1 MNEHI
6 SNQSQESRVE
16 SRVLDIVSLY
26 PKHMNIYGD
35 TGNVKT
41 VELRARLYGYEPRI
55 HTYNVGDAWP
65 AHVDLLLGGGGQDK
79 GQAVIS
85 DDLFARADTIRA
97 LAADGVPMLLIC
109 GLYQLFGEYF
119 ETHDGERLPGIN
131 VLGVHTVGQDTR
143 MIGNLVEQTEECGA
157 IVGYENHSGQTIVH
171 DDGTVA
177 WAHVE
182 AEGTG
187 NNGRDLTEGARKYN
201 VIGTY
206 MHGSVLPK
214 NPQLADFLIR
224 AAAEHRYGAFEALST
239 PEQRAQLDKLDALA
253 AAAFKVAASRPR

>member
-1 MNEHI
+1 MAETVNSANSVNAET
-6 SNQSQESRVE
+6 
-16 SRVLDIVSLY
+16 RVLDIVSLY
-26 PKHMNIYGD
+26 PKDMNIYGD

-41 VELRARLYGYEPRI
+41 VEMRARLYGYEPRI
-55 HTYNVGDAWP
+55 HAYNVGDAWP
-65 AHVDLLLGGGGQDK
+65 EHVDLVLGGGGQDK

-119 ETHDGERLPGIN
+119 ETHEGERLPGIN
-131 VLGVHTVGQDTR
+131 VLGVHTIGQDTR
-143 MIGNLVEQTEECGA
+143 MIGNLVEQTEEC
-157 IVGYENHSGQTIVH
+157 VH

-177 WAHVE
+177 WGRVE

-187 NNGRDLTEGARKYN
+187 NNGSDLTEGARKYN

-224 AAAEHRYGAFEALST
+224 TAAEHRYGSFEASST
-239 PEQRAQLDKLDALA
+239 AEQTAQLEKLNALA
-253 AAAFKVAASRPR
+253 AAAFGVASSRPR

>member
-1 MNEHI
+1 MAETVNSANSVNAEA
-6 SNQSQESRVE
+6 
-16 SRVLDIVSLY
+16 RVLDIVSLY
-26 PKHMNIYGD
+26 PKDMNIYGD

-41 VELRARLYGYEPRI
+41 VEMRARLYGYEPRI
-55 HTYNVGDAWP
+55 HAYNVGDAWP
-65 AHVDLLLGGGGQDK
+65 EHVDLILGGGGQDK

-119 ETHDGERLPGIN
+119 ETHEGERLPGIN
-131 VLGVHTVGQDTR
+131 VLGVHTIGQDTR

-177 WAHVE
+177 WGRVE

-187 NNGRDLTEGARKYN
+187 NNGSDLTEGARKYN

-224 AAAEHRYGAFEALST
+224 TAAEHRYGSFEASST
-239 PEQRAQLDKLDALA
+239 AEQTAQLEKLNALA
-253 AAAFKVAASRPR
+253 AAAFGVASSRPR